1 MKINVEKTKK
11 YFNDS
16 IQEKYLDFLKERN
29 IISERYIQA
38 LKSGN
43 YGILEDNTILINDE
57 EYIVTYILG
66 SSTESIYDLIRVNQ
80 FYDLRSEEG
89 TVFAILLGDD
99 FLFFKPNDE
108 KVYFFYR
115 DTEEVT
121 IVAEDYDSF
130 LDLITFQGE

>member
-1 MKINVEKTKK
+1 MKINVEKTKR

-29 IISERYIQA
+29 ITSKGYIQA
-38 LKSGN
+38 LKDGKF
-43 YGILEDNTILINDE
+43 GMLEENFIEINNE

-66 SSTESIYDLIRVNQ
+66 SSNESIYDLIRVNQ
-80 FYDLRSEEG
+80 FYDLNSEEG

-108 KVYFFYR
+108 RVYFLYR

-121 IVAEDYDSF
+121 EVASDFDSF
-130 LDLITFQGE
+130 LSQIKF